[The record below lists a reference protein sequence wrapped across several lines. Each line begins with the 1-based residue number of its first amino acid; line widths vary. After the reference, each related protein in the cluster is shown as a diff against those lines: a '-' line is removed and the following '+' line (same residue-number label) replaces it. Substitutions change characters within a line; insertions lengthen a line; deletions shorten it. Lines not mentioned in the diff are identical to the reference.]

1 MKIAF
6 MGTPE
11 IAATCLDAL
20 VRGGHEICAVITGE
34 DKPRGRRMVMTPTA
48 VKAYAICRGIPVYTP
63 KTLKDEAFMTLLS
76 SLAPEIIVVVAYGK
90 ILPASVLSYPKY
102 GCINVHVSLLPKY
115 RGAAPMQRAV
125 INGEKETG
133 VTLMQMD
140 VGLDTGDILMQR
152 AFPIGEED
160 TFETV
165 HDTSARL
172 GGEML
177 LALLP
182 ALAEGRV
189 MPLKQEESLATY
201 AQKIEKADC
210 RIDFKKSARELNC
223 LIRGVN
229 PIPMAFCMQG
239 EKMLKLVR
247 AVPTEGRGTPGEVLR
262 LSDAGDGSITV
273 ACGEGALSITHLIP
287 EGKGRMSAAD
297 YIRGRKINKGDLL
310 S

>member
-1 MKIAF
+1 MRILF

-20 VRGGHEICAVITGE
+20 IGGGHEIAAVVTGE
-34 DKPRGRRMVMTPTA
+34 DKPRGRKMVLTPTA
-48 VKAYAICRGIPVYTP
+48 VKACALERGIPAYTP
-63 KTLKDEAFMTLLS
+63 KTLKDEAFMELLS
-76 SLAPEIIVVVAYGK
+76 SLAPEVIVVVAYGK
-90 ILPASVLSYPKY
+90 ILPEAVLRFPKY

-125 INGEKETG
+125 IDGEKETG

-140 VGLDTGDILMQR
+140 VGLDTGDILMQS

-177 LALLP
+177 CALLP
-182 ALAEGRV
+182 KIERGEITPV
-189 MPLKQEESLATY
+189 KQNDALATY
-201 AQKIEKADC
+201 AAKIEKSDC
-210 RIDFKKSARELNC
+210 HIDFQRSAVELNR

-239 EKMLKLVR
+239 EKMLKIVR
-247 AVPTEGRGTPGEVLR
+247 AVPVAGKGNVGEVIA
-262 LSDAGDGSITV
+262 LSDEGDGSITV
-273 ACGEGALSITHLIP
+273 ACGEGALSVTHLIP
-287 EGKGRMSAAD
+287 EGKGRMTAAD
-297 YIRGRKINKGDLL
+297 YIRGRKIQKGDLL

>member
-1 MKIAF
+1 MRIVF

-11 IAATCLDAL
+11 IAATCLEAL
-20 VRGGHEICAVITGE
+20 IGGGHEIAAVVTGE
-34 DKPRGRRMVMTPTA
+34 DKPRGRKMILTPTA
-48 VKAYAICRGIPVYTP
+48 VKALAIERGIPAYTP
-63 KTLKDEAFMTLLS
+63 KTLKDPAFLSLLEELS
-76 SLAPEIIVVVAYGK
+76 PEVIVVVAYGK
-90 ILPASVLSYPKY
+90 ILPPAVLSFPKY

-125 INGEKETG
+125 IEGEKETG

-140 VGLDTGDILMQR
+140 AGLDTGDILMQS

-165 HDTSARL
+165 HDTSAAL

-177 LALLP
+177 CRLLP
-182 ALAEGRV
+182 MLERGEVTPIRQDEA
-189 MPLKQEESLATY
+189 KATY
-201 AQKIEKADC
+201 AKKIEKSDC
-210 RIDFKKSARELNC
+210 HIDFHKDPVALNA

-239 EKMLKLVR
+239 EKMLKILR
-247 AVPTEGRGTPGEVLR
+247 AVPVSGKGAVGEVIA
-262 LSDAGDGSITV
+262 LSEEGVGSITV
-273 ACGEGALSITHLIP
+273 ACARGALAVTHLIP
-287 EGKGRMSAAD
+287 EGKGRMTAAD
-297 YIRGRKINKGDLL
+297 YIRGRKIQKGEIL

>member
-1 MKIAF
+1 MKIVF

-11 IAATCLDAL
+11 IAATCLDSL
-20 VRGGHEICAVITGE
+20 VSGGHEIAAVITGE

-48 VKAYAICRGIPVYTP
+48 VKAYAMEHGIPAYTP
-63 KTLKDEAFMTLLS
+63 KTLKDEAFMELLS
-76 SLAPEIIVVVAYGK
+76 ALAPEIIVVVAYGK
-90 ILPASVLSYPKY
+90 ILPASVLTFPKY

-125 INGEKETG
+125 IDGEKETG

-177 LALLP
+177 CELLP
-182 ALAEGRV
+182 LLERAEIARV
-189 MPLKQEESLATY
+189 KQNDSLATY

-210 RIDFKKSARELNC
+210 RIDFSKDAKTLNC

-239 EKMLKLVR
+239 EKMLKIVR
-247 AVPTEGRGTPGEVLR
+247 AVPVDAKGTPGEVLS

-297 YIRGRKINKGDLL
+297 YIRGRKINKGDFL

>member
-1 MKIAF
+1 MRIVF

-11 IAATCLDAL
+11 IAATCLSAL
-20 VRGGHEICAVITGE
+20 IAGGHEIVGVITGE
-34 DKPRGRRMVMTPTA
+34 DKPRGRKMVLTPTA
-48 VKAYAICRGIPVYTP
+48 VKAFASERGIPVYTP
-63 KTLKDEAFMTLLS
+63 KTLKDEAFFALLS
-76 SLAPEIIVVVAYGK
+76 SLAPEVIVVVAYGK
-90 ILPASVLSYPKY
+90 ILPESVLRFPKY

-125 INGEKETG
+125 INGESETG

-140 VGLDTGDILMQR
+140 VGLDTGDILMQSS
-152 AFPIGEED
+152 FPIGPED

-165 HDTSARL
+165 HDTSAVL

-177 LALLP
+177 CALLP
-182 ALAEGRV
+182 RLAKGEITPR
-189 MPLKQEESLATY
+189 KQDDALATY
-201 AQKIEKADC
+201 AAKIEKADC
-210 RIDFKKSARELNC
+210 RIDFSKTAAELNF

-239 EKMLKLVR
+239 ERMLKLVR
-247 AVPTEGRGTPGEVLR
+247 AVPVAGEGAPGEVLS
-262 LSDAGDGSITV
+262 LSDVGEGSITV

-287 EGKGRMSAAD
+287 EGKGRMTAAD
-297 YIRGRKINKGDLL
+297 YIRGRKIQKGEFL